1 MLFKNISQR
10 TGLQKIIY
18 FIFFLLCFLK
28 LFLGKSDLL
37 ILDYMTYFQSDFF
50 HFLYTN
56 PSLAK
61 IIILFLL
68 LFNSIALYFLL
79 KKHKLIELHN
89 YTVSTF
95 YLIFCLYF
103 LSSSFLIPLFLNS
116 LIILFLFP
124 LLLTISEQNYKPE
137 QGIVFGLFCGIIS
150 LFYAPFILFFLFAFI
165 ILQLNGMYYW
175 KNYIMPIVGLIICYI
190 YFFSILYLIDF
201 KGFTSFFSF
210 YLNQF
215 KLIDFSIISFSY
227 IEFIIFGCILLFYFL
242 FSFSLLYKSPN
253 MNILI
258 RKKYYCLLIS
268 SLLGILLNIFFI
280 ENQFLGSIV
289 FVSILSL
296 IGGIVEQFIKYRF
309 IYNIIIIILLICII
323 INCCIPI
330 IPNA

>member
-1 MLFKNISQR
+1 
-10 TGLQKIIY
+10 
-18 FIFFLLCFLK
+18 
-28 LFLGKSDLL
+28 
-37 ILDYMTYFQSDFF
+37 MTYFQSDFF

-175 KNYIMPIVGLIICYI
+175 KNYIMPIIGLIICYI
-190 YFFSILYLIDF
+190 YFFSLLYFIDF
-201 KGFTSFFSF
+201 IDFSSFFSF
-210 YLNQF
+210 YANQF
-215 KLIDFSIISFSY
+215 HLVDFTAISFSY
-227 IEFIIFGCILLFYFL
+227 ITLIIFGCILLFYFL

-268 SLLGILLNIFFI
+268 SLLGILLNLIFV
-280 ENQFLGSIV
+280 ENQLLGSIV

-296 IGGIVEQFIKYRF
+296 LGGIAEQFIRYRF
-309 IYNIIIIILLICII
+309 LYNILIIILLISII
-323 INCCIPI
+323 INCCLP

>member
-1 MLFKNISQR
+1 MLFKNTSQR
-10 TGLQKIIY
+10 TGLQKVIY
-18 FIFFLLCFLK
+18 FIFFLLCFFK
-28 LFLGKSDLL
+28 LLLEKSNPM
-37 ILDYMTYFQSDFF
+37 ILDYMTYFHPNLF
-50 HFLYTN
+50 HFLYIY
-56 PSLAK
+56 PFLAK

-68 LFNSIALYFLL
+68 LFNSIALYYLL

-89 YTVSTF
+89 YTVCTF

-116 LIILFLFP
+116 LIILFIFP
-124 LLLTISEQNYKPE
+124 LLLTISEQNNKPE
-137 QGIVFGLFCGIIS
+137 QGIVFGLYCGIIS

-175 KNYIMPIVGLIICYI
+175 KNYIMPVIGLIIWYI
-190 YFFSILYLIDF
+190 YFFSFLYFIDF
-201 KGFTSFFSF
+201 KNFSAFFSF
-210 YLNQF
+210 YANQF
-215 KLIDFSIISFSY
+215 KFIDFTTVSFSY
-227 IEFIIFGCILLFYFL
+227 MEIIIIGCILLFYLL

-268 SLLGILLNIFFI
+268 SLLGFLLYLIFI

-296 IGGIVEQFIKYRF
+296 LGGIAEQFIRYRF

-323 INCCIPI
+323 INCCLPI